1 MTLEEAIKTAIDYE
15 TKVRDTYLEAV
26 GSTTDEKGKRIF
38 KVLADE
44 EQGHLDYLES
54 RLQEWQQGGTLTPE
68 ALKTVV
74 PSREVIQKGIRTVQE
89 SMEKRAGSH
98 VAELDMLK
106 KALAAEI
113 ETGNFYKRMV
123 SELDSTGQ
131 QLFEQFLAIE
141 EGHQT
146 VVQAE
151 IDSLSGFGFWLD
163 FREFSP
169 EAG

>member
-1 MTLEEAIKTAIDYE
+1 L
-15 TKVRDTYLEAV
+15 
-26 GSTTDEKGKRIF
+26 TTI
-38 KVLADE
+38 
-44 EQGHLDYLES
+44 
-54 RLQEWQQGGTLTPE
+54 
-68 ALKTVV
+68 V
-74 PSREVIQKGIRTVQE
+74 PSRDAIQQGIRTVHE
-89 SMEKRAGSH
+89 KMEKRAGSH

-113 ETGNFYKRMV
+113 ETGNFYKKMV
-123 SELDSTGQ
+123 AELDSTGQ
-131 QLFEQFLAIE
+131 QLFERFLEIE